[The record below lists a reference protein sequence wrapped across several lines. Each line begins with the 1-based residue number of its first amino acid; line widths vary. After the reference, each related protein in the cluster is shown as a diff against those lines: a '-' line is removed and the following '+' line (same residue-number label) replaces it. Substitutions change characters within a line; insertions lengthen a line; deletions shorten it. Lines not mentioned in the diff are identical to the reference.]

1 MLNEN
6 RLSEI
11 LFLRG
16 LEHFGKF
23 YSLYVG
29 TCLDNNDSKNQN
41 RIKVSCKSVYGSNEV
56 HDVLILPLAVP
67 MTSTFYVINPPQVG
81 EEVLLF
87 FRKGNIRYPLYIRTH
102 QRQGLIDIN
111 TVLNNNNVTP
121 SLYTLLIGDNILN
134 IEQTLIQLFQEDIL
148 ITIEADKVIIQLRDA
163 EATANIQ
170 GDILRKQ
177 LKLLQDE
184 QIQLTQLVTSL
195 TNTLV
200 TFMTASN
207 VISAVIPPYAAVP
220 TAATV
225 DFTLVLA
232 KLKLTEATLNS
243 MVVDENKSR
252 ILFNN

>member
-1 MLNEN
+1 
-6 RLSEI
+6 
-11 LFLRG
+11 
-16 LEHFGKF
+16 
-23 YSLYVG
+23 LY
-29 TCLDNNDSKNQN
+29 L
-41 RIKVSCKSVYGSNEV
+41 
-56 HDVLILPLAVP
+56 
-67 MTSTFYVINPPQVG
+67 
-81 EEVLLF
+81 
-87 FRKGNIRYPLYIRTH
+87 RTH
-102 QRQGLIDIN
+102 QREELVDIN
-111 TVLNNNNVTP
+111 TVLKDNGITP
-121 SLYTLLIGDNILN
+121 LLYTLLVGDNILN
-134 IEQTLIQLFQEDIL
+134 IEKNLIELFQEDIL
-148 ITIEADKVIIQLRDA
+148 ITIEADKLTLQLKDGD
-163 EATANIQ
+163 TPANVH
-170 GDILRKQ
+170 GDILREQ

-195 TNTLV
+195 TNTLI